1 MFLFPTRRVLIIL
14 EVTVLNDGSDVQ
26 VKIGNPVAIVDS
38 DSAGSGTISSGHSSP
53 PKSNGSSFPKRVDQS
68 SAMNSSMANQSLAD
82 QLTLPITSLSPYQN
96 K

>member
-1 MFLFPTRRVLIIL
+1 M
-14 EVTVLNDGSDVQ
+14 TVLNDGSDVQ
-26 VKIGNPVAIVDS
+26 VKIGSPVAIPDL
-38 DSAGSGTISSGHSSP
+38 DSAGTNGSTGSTGSVSSARSSP
-53 PKSNGSSFPKRVDQS
+53 PKSTFQPRAAPAA